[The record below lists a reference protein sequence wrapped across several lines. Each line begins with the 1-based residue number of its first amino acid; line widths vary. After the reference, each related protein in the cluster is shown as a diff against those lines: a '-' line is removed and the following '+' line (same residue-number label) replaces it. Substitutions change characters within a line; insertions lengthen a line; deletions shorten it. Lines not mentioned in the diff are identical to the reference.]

1 MKIGILALQGAF
13 VEHLGILERLGAEPG
28 LVRLPGELDGLDGLV
43 IPGGES
49 TTMSRLMLEYGL
61 HQLLKDRAGA
71 GFPIMGICAGMVL
84 LARYVSG
91 SSLQSLGLMDMSVRR
106 NAFGSQVDSFETDIE
121 IPALGQEPYHGVFIR
136 APIIESADS
145 TVELLARLGDGTAV
159 AARQGKLLAVA
170 FHPELGGDLRLHRYF
185 LDLASA
191 GWAGQAGRVIA
202 NSPNH
207 NPLESS

>member
-1 MKIGILALQGAF
+1 MSKNRGAGQEIRIGVLALQGAF
-13 VEHLGILERLGAEPG
+13 AEHLGILESLGVEPV
-28 LVRLPGELDGLDGLV
+28 LVRLPGEIGGLDGLV

-49 TTMSRLMLEYGL
+49 TTISRLMLEYGL
-61 HQLLKDRAGA
+61 HRPLKDRAGA
-71 GFPIMGICAGMVL
+71 GFPIMGICAGMIL
-84 LARYVSG
+84 LAKHVSG

-106 NAFGSQVDSFETDIE
+106 NAFGSQVDSFETDLE
-121 IPALGQEPYHGVFIR
+121 IPALGGQPFHGVFIR

-185 LDLASA
+185 LDLVSA
-191 GWAGQAGRVIA
+191 D
-202 NSPNH
+202 
-207 NPLESS
+207 